1 MAQYYTPRP
10 AVTPASGFSAGND
23 GVALR
28 EAMKGFGTDEQAIID
43 ILTKRSN
50 NQRQQIAKFFTE
62 EYGRDLIEDLKSEL
76 GGHFEDVIV
85 ALVIPPGDYLCK
97 QLHRAMEGMGTDE
110 HTLIE
115 ILCSKSNKEVKEIV
129 DAYER
134 LYDRPL
140 AEHMCSETS
149 GDFRRLLTLIVTE
162 KRDENRTPSSEY
174 AVTMATQLHE
184 SGELKVGTDEE
195 VFNRIMAHES
205 FPQLKLIFE
214 EYKNVSGRTIEQAL
228 EAELSGE
235 LLEAMLAIV
244 ECVQS
249 PPAFFAKRLHKAMA
263 GGGTEDVDLIR
274 IIVSRSEIDLESIKQ
289 EYERL
294 YDKTL
299 ESAVRSETSGDYK
312 RALLSLIGGP

>member
-1 MAQYYTPRP
+1 MAQYYTPHP
-10 AVTPASGFSAGND
+10 TVTPASGFNAADD
-23 GVALR
+23 GMALR
-28 EAMKGFGTDEQAIID
+28 AAMKGFGTDEQAIID
-43 ILTKRSN
+43 ILTQRSN

-76 GGHFEDVIV
+76 GGYFEDVIV
-85 ALVIPPGDYLCK
+85 ALVIPPVDYLCK
-97 QLHRAMEGMGTDE
+97 QLHKAMEGMGTDE

-115 ILCSKSNKEVKEIV
+115 ILCSKSNKEVGEIV
-129 DAYER
+129 TAYER

-149 GDFRRLLTLIVTE
+149 GDFRRLLTLIVTGV
-162 KRDENRTPSSEY
+162 RNDY
-174 AVTMATQLHE
+174 AVDPSRAKELAEQLHAA
-184 SGELKVGTDEE
+184 GELKVGTDEE

-205 FPQLKLIFE
+205 FPQLRLIFE

-235 LLEAMLAIV
+235 LLEAMLAVV

-249 PPAFFAKRLHKAMA
+249 PPAFFAKRLQKAMV
-263 GGGTEDVDLIR
+263 GGGTDDGTLIR
-274 IIVSRSEIDLESIKQ
+274 IIVSRSEIDLGNIKQ

-299 ESAVRSETSGDYK
+299 ESAVRGETSGDYK
-312 RALLSLIGGP
+312 RALLTLIGGP